1 MDLRVELSKILITE
15 LGEQQVIFLKE
26 TEGDRDFPILI
37 GINEAMAI
45 DRRLKGRGTPRPLT
59 HELLANVID
68 TMGGKLEKIV
78 INDIHDHVFVAELH
92 ISRNGEVFRVDCRPS
107 DAIALGS
114 AFETPIFVAEHVLE
128 TVTKDPS
135 ATDRIKILRDRMD
148 FLAESIADLTAR
160 LTDEDFVITIPEGG
174 VQKMQRQ
181 LKEMQSE
188 YDAIDRVLKKLS

>member
-1 MDLRVELSKILITE
+1 MELSKILITE

-26 TEGDRDFPILI
+26 TNGTRNFPILI

-45 DRRLKGRGTPRPLT
+45 DRRLKGRSTPRPLT
-59 HELLANVID
+59 HELLANVIE
-68 TMGGKLEKIV
+68 TMGGRVEKIV
-78 INDIHDHVFVAELH
+78 ISDIRDHVFIAELY
-92 ISRNGEVFRVDCRPS
+92 IKGRDGEIFQIDCRPS

-135 ATDRIKILRDRMD
+135 AKDRIKILRDRME

-160 LTDEDFVITIPEGG
+160 LTDEEYVATIPDDGQQE
-174 VQKMQRQ
+174 MRRQ
-181 LKEMQSE
+181 LEEMQSE